1 MAKSLSKTTEITQ
14 PLKNYFI
21 RIQMLLVPC
30 KLKRSVGGNAILSQ
44 LQLVSRKSFVLT
56 ITFVMLK
63 QVVHYFTLPCSQ
75 DNCTV
80 ILHWIIWFTYIK
92 VVKFFSKIME
102 SSLRQTK
109 IG

>member
-44 LQLVSRKSFVLT
+44 L
-56 ITFVMLK
+56 
-63 QVVHYFTLPCSQ
+63 
-75 DNCTV
+75 
-80 ILHWIIWFTYIK
+80 
-92 VVKFFSKIME
+92 
-102 SSLRQTK
+102 
-109 IG
+109 